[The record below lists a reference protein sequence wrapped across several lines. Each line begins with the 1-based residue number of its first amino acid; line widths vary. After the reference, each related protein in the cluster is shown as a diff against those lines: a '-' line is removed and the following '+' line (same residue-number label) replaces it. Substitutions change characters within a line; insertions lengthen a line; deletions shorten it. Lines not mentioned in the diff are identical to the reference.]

1 MNEDYFVSPWQASI
15 EAVDLSYEVGTGGQ
29 HTSRCLTEG
38 IKSQLRKKVH
48 FAPTIDFFVGAEI
61 DDSFVW
67 WPLQLGVPH
76 HGSSVF
82 HPAQQP
88 SPWSAHASVGSAAE
102 DDDDT
107 SLLAA
112 HIATHQRDPV
122 GVPQDGP
129 LDAIIDNRQAVRDPN
144 DPDDLFST
152 SSEADSPMASL
163 SSSIPERW
171 YSTLLF
177 TIEGGPTAVWLDWYD
192 YYGMH
197 QRASQVLHLRSDDL
211 HFMHWVE
218 TPPQDI
224 ARANTAAVIAHRRGD
239 LPVGSLNKFTLLDVE
254 FHSALPLESPEVVR
268 KARLLPSAI
277 SREQLLR
284 GLGLHPACQRA
295 CNRCLVWVNNVLIP
309 LGTSRIQLEDGDYVR
324 IAIPPGSPQVD
335 HIATRLLASAYHQGM
350 TMEEILMRHTLFRL
364 GWHDEPIGYS
374 HVPRY
379 RSFADQADGDFA
391 LFLQVHAVKLPP
403 LDVLPDLINMKICDS
418 SDEIEPLDHAIEDLP
433 HRTDLRNE
441 EANHW
446 TAPAQG
452 LQAEPAAIQEPF
464 MHWLAS
470 MTQLDAAD
478 AQQDPT
484 MEITT
489 WFLDMPTYL
498 NCDVPRSVLLGQDFS
513 SWMRLIATTWLDLL
527 DPTLPISLY
536 LVRPSPP
543 VTSLQQ
549 HQRVHVIVLQRAP
562 ADGVANLF
570 TVVATHQVLQPMRHF
585 ARFAPHQMAK
595 PQVIGFASLSDQ
607 CYPELSPRQC
617 MVWHGDLELR
627 ENLALRNR
635 HGIAFVIIIQE
646 MQHIIDRQ
654 NSQPQF
660 ERSAWSDDED
670 EASVSFIQIQAS
682 PQMRRC
688 QTAGQV
694 AHTQR
699 PSPSTSKQVIHLDR
713 LIPPPSKVVVN
724 FEAVQTMMNELNA
737 SECAFHQEWP
747 ENLEIPTVTQEA
759 LCAPHEVT
767 DLPPIA
773 FHFYTDGSKTQ
784 HGAVGAGIVLLVE
797 YPTGFAFGG
806 ALCKVVQ
813 PHGHAGV
820 GENGAVIWALIWAVH
835 LSNYH
840 WRAFAQWDVHFHF
853 HFDSVNAGY
862 LAGGYYRTKAHKS
875 HRILMRSMAHVLQ
888 GRHGFS
894 RLHWL
899 HVKAHAG
906 NPWNE
911 LADAVARHA
920 SSFHSTHE
928 DSEVWLAWLRDPLQL
943 RALQWLWYLE
953 QMNAASPYAPRIVD
967 GFLECDIIAI
977 PQANVPPLNCTLQT
991 TDPVA
996 PSPRVTIELTIAT
1009 ANVLTLR
1016 QSGLE
1021 QTGTSI
1027 SRQQVL
1033 MQQFHDAKCTFV
1045 GIQETRHKHL
1055 VGINNELFHVIGH
1068 PADLHG
1074 NDGVQLWISKQQPLH
1089 ESGPCIGKDQIRI
1102 IASSST
1108 FLIVKINTDCW
1119 KCVIVTGRAP
1129 HSARPR
1135 QEAEAYWRTIS
1146 EHLQR
1151 KASGWPLIYCG
1162 DANAHV
1168 GDCPT
1173 SAIGPL
1179 YPSQENQAGE
1189 LFHQWL
1195 LQHGPYAPATFAS
1208 SH

>member
-1 MNEDYFVSPWQASI
+1 
-15 EAVDLSYEVGTGGQ
+15 
-29 HTSRCLTEG
+29 
-38 IKSQLRKKVH
+38 
-48 FAPTIDFFVGAEI
+48 
-61 DDSFVW
+61 
-67 WPLQLGVPH
+67 
-76 HGSSVF
+76 
-82 HPAQQP
+82 
-88 SPWSAHASVGSAAE
+88 
-102 DDDDT
+102 
-107 SLLAA
+107 
-112 HIATHQRDPV
+112 
-122 GVPQDGP
+122 
-129 LDAIIDNRQAVRDPN
+129 
-144 DPDDLFST
+144 
-152 SSEADSPMASL
+152 
-163 SSSIPERW
+163 
-171 YSTLLF
+171 
-177 TIEGGPTAVWLDWYD
+177 
-192 YYGMH
+192 
-197 QRASQVLHLRSDDL
+197 
-211 HFMHWVE
+211 
-218 TPPQDI
+218 
-224 ARANTAAVIAHRRGD
+224 
-239 LPVGSLNKFTLLDVE
+239 
-254 FHSALPLESPEVVR
+254 
-268 KARLLPSAI
+268 
-277 SREQLLR
+277 
-284 GLGLHPACQRA
+284 
-295 CNRCLVWVNNVLIP
+295 
-309 LGTSRIQLEDGDYVR
+309 
-324 IAIPPGSPQVD
+324 
-335 HIATRLLASAYHQGM
+335 
-350 TMEEILMRHTLFRL
+350 
-364 GWHDEPIGYS
+364 
-374 HVPRY
+374 
-379 RSFADQADGDFA
+379 
-391 LFLQVHAVKLPP
+391 VHAVKLPP
-403 LDVLPDLINMKICDS
+403 LDVLPDLTNMKICDS

-452 LQAEPAAIQEPF
+452 LQAEPAAIQELF

-617 MVWHGDLELR
+617 TVWHGDLELR

-670 EASVSFIQIQAS
+670 EASVSFIQIQA
-682 PQMRRC
+682 
-688 QTAGQV
+688 
-694 AHTQR
+694 
-699 PSPSTSKQVIHLDR
+699 
-713 LIPPPSKVVVN
+713 
-724 FEAVQTMMNELNA
+724 VQTMMNELNA

-759 LCAPHEVT
+759 LCA
-767 DLPPIA
+767 L
-773 FHFYTDGSKTQ
+773 
-784 HGAVGAGIVLLVE
+784 
-797 YPTGFAFGG
+797 
-806 ALCKVVQ
+806 
-813 PHGHAGV
+813 
-820 GENGAVIWALIWAVH
+820 
-835 LSNYH
+835 
-840 WRAFAQWDVHFHF
+840 
-853 HFDSVNAGY
+853 
-862 LAGGYYRTKAHKS
+862 
-875 HRILMRSMAHVLQ
+875 
-888 GRHGFS
+888 
-894 RLHWL
+894 
-899 HVKAHAG
+899 
-906 NPWNE
+906 
-911 LADAVARHA
+911 
-920 SSFHSTHE
+920 HE

-1179 YPSQENQAGE
+1179 YPSQENQAGFDNHDGTHSSFIANCSKKRNDADGVE
-1189 LFHQWL
+1189 SYTCTRRGSRPGSPLADIAFNLGMADL
-1195 LQHGPYAPATFAS
+1195 LQDLQTFLMNNDIYLAGSALYAEGEPDFAWWDPTQHKELVERCFAQFAECLHDWANASEPTVVDFHNKFFNLFQQMHIPEFQAARVFIFWIETAFQDIHPTFDIDLYELLEESHMTMLEDLHTWQLRLRMTSLQKQWERLEAGPRPLRGDQDCWGLLNLSFKELQQVAIGNELLLRGLLLCAPVALHGGATTLEHPAPPLQEERPSIWRTGILKLLSSGGRLFRHYTFQQWKHGAEGIKPTTLLYSHAPIPATFAS
-1208 SH
+1208 NEQMDLIKPVVPLIGRGSDGRFRTARAKEYPPGMNRCLAEAFWSSISTCLAEVDEAA

>member
-1 MNEDYFVSPWQASI
+1 
-15 EAVDLSYEVGTGGQ
+15 
-29 HTSRCLTEG
+29 
-38 IKSQLRKKVH
+38 
-48 FAPTIDFFVGAEI
+48 
-61 DDSFVW
+61 
-67 WPLQLGVPH
+67 
-76 HGSSVF
+76 
-82 HPAQQP
+82 
-88 SPWSAHASVGSAAE
+88 
-102 DDDDT
+102 
-107 SLLAA
+107 
-112 HIATHQRDPV
+112 
-122 GVPQDGP
+122 
-129 LDAIIDNRQAVRDPN
+129 
-144 DPDDLFST
+144 
-152 SSEADSPMASL
+152 
-163 SSSIPERW
+163 
-171 YSTLLF
+171 
-177 TIEGGPTAVWLDWYD
+177 
-192 YYGMH
+192 
-197 QRASQVLHLRSDDL
+197 
-211 HFMHWVE
+211 
-218 TPPQDI
+218 
-224 ARANTAAVIAHRRGD
+224 
-239 LPVGSLNKFTLLDVE
+239 
-254 FHSALPLESPEVVR
+254 
-268 KARLLPSAI
+268 
-277 SREQLLR
+277 
-284 GLGLHPACQRA
+284 
-295 CNRCLVWVNNVLIP
+295 
-309 LGTSRIQLEDGDYVR
+309 
-324 IAIPPGSPQVD
+324 
-335 HIATRLLASAYHQGM
+335 
-350 TMEEILMRHTLFRL
+350 
-364 GWHDEPIGYS
+364 
-374 HVPRY
+374 
-379 RSFADQADGDFA
+379 
-391 LFLQVHAVKLPP
+391 
-403 LDVLPDLINMKICDS
+403 
-418 SDEIEPLDHAIEDLP
+418 
-433 HRTDLRNE
+433 
-441 EANHW
+441 
-446 TAPAQG
+446 
-452 LQAEPAAIQEPF
+452 
-464 MHWLAS
+464 
-470 MTQLDAAD
+470 
-478 AQQDPT
+478 
-484 MEITT
+484 
-489 WFLDMPTYL
+489 
-498 NCDVPRSVLLGQDFS
+498 
-513 SWMRLIATTWLDLL
+513 
-527 DPTLPISLY
+527 
-536 LVRPSPP
+536 
-543 VTSLQQ
+543 
-549 HQRVHVIVLQRAP
+549 
-562 ADGVANLF
+562 
-570 TVVATHQVLQPMRHF
+570 
-585 ARFAPHQMAK
+585 MAK

-759 LCAPHEVT
+759 LCALHEVT

-1208 SH
+1208 SHCGIEHSTYRSPDGCHQARIDYVAIPLELQYQQVKSWIADDIDLSIHRTDHFAVLCQCAIDTCAQPTQRRIRQPRWDSQLLHRQLQQEATLHMLHSQVLPTPWSVDPHQTAMQLASQTTAALQQVTRHRKTWRRKSHITDATWSLIDRKKFLFKQLKQLKRARLHTMLHACFQAWHHGLKQHESVWMRSLYHDLPGWIQLHDRATAQTMQQYEPAASQVCQAVKHEDTHYYQSLADQSANTFTVEGLTGIWKHFKALLPKNRGKQQTIQYDLGASLLQHFQQLEAGVTLAQPNLYSSCVDRNNLEIQQRPASQTYDLAELPTLVEIEDHCLLQRPHKASGPDGIPSTLCRSGATAIAPQLHAMICKSFLLGVEPLCHKGGHLCALYKHKGARDDAAAYRGILLADSFAKITHAWTRQKLLPVVEITKNHRTIRRTSRPADFDRYPSSATTRQGQ